1 MVYRDFR
8 IHFLFRWSTYYHP
21 PLESQ
26 NIDNIEFMSAKARC
40 HKTLEYQIGY
50 PDADLRKIALS
61 LLGGQPGTSQS
72 ERNFSISGRQPGSTT
87 STKNLRTR
95 MLIKTVQNSGLDKI
109 LEQCKSKQSSV
120 NIKVQILKKKM
131 VTIPLKKLKTKFR
144 TDKNHL

>member
-40 HKTLEYQIGY
+40 HKTLEYWIGY

-109 LEQCKSKQSSV
+109 FE
-120 NIKVQILKKKM
+120 
-131 VTIPLKKLKTKFR
+131 
-144 TDKNHL
+144 